1 MSQVMDT
8 GTTPMPTTLL
18 RGTQPDGLADD
29 GEVVSGAAGGE
40 ALAMIGDEE
49 RVWHRP
55 EKPLPFS
62 GIGGQSDRRAVG
74 EREQPGLPEFP
85 ASE

>member
-1 MSQVMDT
+1 MLSQVMNA
-8 GTTPMPTTLL
+8 GTTPMPTPLF

-29 GEVVSGAAGGE
+29 GEVVSGATGGE

-49 RVWHRP
+49 RIGHRS
-55 EKPLPFS
+55 EKPIPFS

-74 EREQPGLPEFP
+74 ERE
-85 ASE
+85 